1 MYARGPPNTGDQH
14 PKTGKEK
21 QPRNGAAWTAPSRK
35 SGRRAGATLAPGKL
49 SATCWKTN
57 IEICSI
63 NVELLNRTGS
73 FDDPAWIERRSLA
86 ARTRLDATTDPVLLP
101 GCRKIVRKWNEEI
114 MRFQATVRVKSR
126 MACGNQAA
134 AEAAWREFVGWMH
147 RPDRKALT
155 GPDKRRTPCV
165 RSSAFGFSL
174 TREFDRL
181 KPCVQKSIDDHCSTK
196 DRRRDKT
203 SSHCCETLSR

>member
-1 MYARGPPNTGDQH
+1 MWRRDVCSRPPEHWGSTPEDC
-14 PKTGKEK
+14 E
-21 QPRNGAAWTAPSRK
+21 
-35 SGRRAGATLAPGKL
+35 RRAADERRGMARTVAQVR
-49 SATCWKTN
+49 SAGWGDACAGEAIRDVLEN

-73 FDDPAWIERRSLA
+73 FDDPAWFERRSLA
-86 ARTRLDATTDPVLLP
+86 ARTRPDATTDPVLLP

-147 RPDRKALT
+147 RADRKAFDGT
-155 GPDKRRTPCV
+155 G
-165 RSSAFGFSL
+165 
-174 TREFDRL
+174 
-181 KPCVQKSIDDHCSTK
+181 
-196 DRRRDKT
+196 
-203 SSHCCETLSR
+203 